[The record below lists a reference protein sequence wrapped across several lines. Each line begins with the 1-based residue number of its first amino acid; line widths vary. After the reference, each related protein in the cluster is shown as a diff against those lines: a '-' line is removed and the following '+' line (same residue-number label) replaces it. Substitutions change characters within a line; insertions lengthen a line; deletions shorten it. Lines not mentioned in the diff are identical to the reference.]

1 MQFGDGAGKWNPA
14 LKQKLNENFP
24 APSKPL
30 FVNDFA
36 TVFKKYALTNRLT
49 AINQTIFS
57 LPRWHLRKTRSS
69 FKTTF
74 QQAANSIFM
83 RSFVMV

>member
-30 FVNDFA
+30 FVSDFA

-57 LPRWHLRKTRSS
+57 SVLTALTFKKNS
-69 FKTTF
+69 FKL
-74 QQAANSIFM
+74 
-83 RSFVMV
+83 

>member
-36 TVFKKYALTNRLT
+36 TVFKKYAFTNRLT

-57 LPRWHLRKTRSS
+57 SVLTALTFKKNS
-69 FKTTF
+69 FKL
-74 QQAANSIFM
+74 
-83 RSFVMV
+83 

>member
-1 MQFGDGAGKWNPA
+1 MLQFGDGAGKWNPA

-57 LPRWHLRKTRSS
+57 SVLTALTFKKNS
-69 FKTTF
+69 FKL
-74 QQAANSIFM
+74 
-83 RSFVMV
+83 